1 MKQLGLDLPTWGG
14 ARKGAGRKP
23 NGARPG
29 VSHLRRPGVGARHPV
44 HVTLRLRD
52 ARGYLRAAK
61 RVRIVEEVLRAAKD
75 RLGMRLVH
83 YSIQGAHLHLIVEAR
98 DDRALARGM
107 QGLSIRLA
115 RRLNALDGRRGKLF
129 ADRFHAH
136 VLRTRAETENA
147 LRYVLGN
154 YAHHA
159 RETIPRAFLDPC
171 SSARWLAER
180 PPPDAPVTAAH
191 TFLLTQAAL
200 RLDRDATFASR
211 S

>member
-1 MKQLGLDLPTWGG
+1 
-14 ARKGAGRKP
+14 
-23 NGARPG
+23 
-29 VSHLRRPGVGARHPV
+29 
-44 HVTLRLRD
+44 
-52 ARGYLRAAK
+52 LRAAK
-61 RVRIVEEVLRAAKD
+61 RVHTIEHVLAKAKD
-75 RLGMRLVH
+75 QLGMRIVH

-98 DDRALARGM
+98 NDASLARAM

-115 RRLNALDGRRGKLF
+115 RRLNALDGRRGSVF

-159 RETIPRAFLDPC
+159 KETVPRAFLDPC

-180 PPPDAPVTAAH
+180 PLSDAPVVAAQ

-200 RLDRDATFASR
+200 SFDSDATRRQRGPYFAK
-211 S
+211 